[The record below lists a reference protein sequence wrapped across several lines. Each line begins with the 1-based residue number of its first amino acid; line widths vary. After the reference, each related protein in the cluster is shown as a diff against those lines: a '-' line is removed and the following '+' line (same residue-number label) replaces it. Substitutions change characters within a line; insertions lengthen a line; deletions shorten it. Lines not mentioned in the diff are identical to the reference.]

1 MAISDHSWT
10 LETMEKEKT
19 NKPENEWE
27 GTKMHRRKKPKA
39 LHDAATNMTNNC
51 MDKQECLVGKAQK
64 C

>member
-1 MAISDHSWT
+1 
-10 LETMEKEKT
+10 
-19 NKPENEWE
+19 
-27 GTKMHRRKKPKA
+27 MHRRKKPKA